1 MGRTRN
7 DQNLKPFTKGDDER
21 RNIAGRP
28 KITKLTDALRE
39 QLKEVAL
46 DEKTLAELIA
56 KVLIDKALMG
66 DVQAIKEIGDRT
78 EGKPAQKIDVDL
90 QLNDWRKIAAQ
101 NGLTEQDVF
110 NEARLLL
117 IESDFDTSG
126 D

>member
-1 MGRTRN
+1 MGRKLN
-7 DQNLKPFTKGDDER
+7 PQNLKPFTKGDDER

-90 QLNDWRKIAAQ
+90 QLNDWRKIAEQ
-101 NGLTEQDVF
+101 NGLTEQDVYR
-110 NEARLLL
+110 EAKLLL
-117 IESDFDTSG
+117 IESDSDTSG